1 MALILFYIVF
11 TVGATNNDHLLEL
24 HSLQLP
30 LIHRLEHPNL
40 NAEVSDYAS
49 NLKDPD
55 EIQSNMVL
63 NELKNV
69 TKGLWTTN
77 NNQNTYTEQIDTE
90 AQAWIDS
97 LSKEQIKYYYNSFR
111 DEYDSSESSDG
122 NDDDSMLDVHDY
134 VLYFKSYHLIWNNHK
149 SWTWKTNYENNINT
163 TVACSKQYPSLCINT
178 KFLTNNNKIITQ
190 FKSLKIHY
198 TDPNIPSNNIILDFW
213 DDLDW
218 SQVNI
223 LHHNDPNIHTD
234 RRQLLRGA
242 ITSKYGLEYD

>member
-1 MALILFYIVF
+1 MTLILFYIIIISII
-11 TVGATNNDHLLEL
+11 GAMDNDMHILK
-24 HSLQLP
+24 
-30 LIHRLEHPNL
+30 RLEHPNL
-40 NAEVSDYAS
+40 NTAVSDYAS
-49 NLKDPD
+49 NLKDSD
-55 EIQSNMVL
+55 EIKQFQSNMVL

-69 TKGLWTTN
+69 TKSLWAN
-77 NNQNTYTEQIDTE
+77 NKNTYTEQMDTK
-90 AQAWIDS
+90 AQNWIDG
-97 LSKEQIKYYYNSFR
+97 LSKEEIKYYYNLFR
-111 DEYDSSESSDG
+111 HEYDSNELSDT
-122 NDDDSMLDVHDY
+122 DDEDSMLDIHDY